1 MHYFQLHALELITD
15 DVLEGSEFY
24 AWLFE
29 PRHET
34 PAVGT
39 ILRSRGVSVVQ
50 EPGPGDTRG
59 WRPVFRVENVLDA
72 EQRGVSAG
80 FARST
85 GTETIR
91 YMTDQGGRKVGLI
104 EISEST
110 DSETGE
116 ASPLHNL
123 LLDYWTSVADDVAID
138 YATMLDCE
146 VLHVLDDPY
155 DMRLLHHGPWL
166 TIGVAT
172 FGTTRLESTWIPY
185 FHTFD
190 LAFQVARAVEAGAK
204 IRVPIGQI
212 ATTDSA
218 HFAVLEDPFGQI
230 FGLTDWVPES
240 RKDIPVRQADGTVT
254 STQAVLGPQS
264 ATGAASPPRG

>member
-15 DVLEGSEFY
+15 DVAEGSEFY

-29 PRHET
+29 PRHEAH
-34 PAVGT
+34 AVGA
-39 ILRSRGVSVVQ
+39 ILRERGVSTVQ
-50 EPGPGDTRG
+50 EPGPGDSRG
-59 WRPVFRVENVLDA
+59 WRPVFRVENLSDA

-80 FARST
+80 FARSA
-85 GTETIR
+85 GTETVR
-91 YMTDQGGRKVGLI
+91 YMVDQGGRKVGLI
-104 EISEST
+104 EIAEGAES
-110 DSETGE
+110 DRHETS
-116 ASPLHNL
+116 ALHSV
-123 LLDYWTSVADDVAID
+123 LLDYWTSAADDVAID

-172 FGTTRLESTWIPY
+172 FGTTRLEPTWIPY
-185 FHTFD
+185 FHASD
-190 LAFQVARAVEAGAK
+190 LALQVARAVEAGAR

-218 HFAVLEDPFGQI
+218 HFSVLEDPFGQI
-230 FGLTDWVPES
+230 FGLTDWVPEK

-254 STQAVLGPQS
+254 STQAILGSQAAEGNAAHS
-264 ATGAASPPRG
+264 GA